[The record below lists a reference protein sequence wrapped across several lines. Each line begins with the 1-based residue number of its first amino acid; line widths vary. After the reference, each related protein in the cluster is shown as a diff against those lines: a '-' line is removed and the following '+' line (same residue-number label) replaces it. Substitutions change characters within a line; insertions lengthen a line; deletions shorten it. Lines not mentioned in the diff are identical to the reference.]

1 MTHMKTGV
9 TADYI
14 SDLHHWMKL
23 YFNVHYLCIIAY
35 ITSDTEK
42 SENSSHDRYRK
53 SEHKETNAHWRSSS
67 ICSAKCSNVAY
78 ISESVNIVKISLLI
92 VSRQKHSCW
101 NRSRAAALNALDI
114 PNVLSEKRF
123 RRLSAC
129 GRELNESFKLIR
141 KPIHWFAQAFEQNW
155 LKRMNHSRMGI
166 AHCPEKS
173 RLRVWNKLKHFLLIA
188 FKIK

>member
-1 MTHMKTGV
+1 MT
-9 TADYI
+9 AI
-14 SDLHHWMKL
+14 
-23 YFNVHYLCIIAY
+23 
-35 ITSDTEK
+35 
-42 SENSSHDRYRK
+42 ENLNIKKPMHID
-53 SEHKETNAHWRSSS
+53 ESSS
-67 ICSAKCSNVAY
+67 ICSAKCAKVAY

-101 NRSRAAALNALDI
+101 NMSRAAELNALD
-114 PNVLSEKRF
+114 VLKLSVTALSENRF
-123 RRLSAC
+123 RRISAC
-129 GRELNESFKLIR
+129 SRELNESFKLIR
-141 KPIHWFAQAFEQNW
+141 KPIHWFVQAFEQNW